1 MTSMLSEVE
10 GPKGY
15 SLQLKL
21 APGDRDVLEKAIRN
35 QYLSRIRQDAPDHI
49 EWFENNS
56 IYDYH
61 LGCKRLEH
69 NRLWG
74 KKSRTF
80 SADVVSMIKSLD
92 FMSVLAK
99 EFGRFEISGES
110 GFEKEEIYWRL
121 VRPREKEDV
130 GPVHADQ
137 WFWNLGNGATPAGVQ
152 RVKVWIAV
160 MTEAGRNGLKIVPG
174 SHRHEWQWHGEFRD
188 GIMKPVFDQDPE
200 TIGLELPEFTP
211 GQAIVF
217 NDRLLH
223 VGAVNSGDKTRVS
236 IEFTLFT
243 HPSQHADASAD

>member
-1 MTSMLSEVE
+1 MTSMLSEVD
-10 GPKGY
+10 GPLGY

-21 APGDRDVLEKAIRN
+21 GVAELEVLAKAVRE
-35 QYLSRIRQDAPDHI
+35 QYIERIRENAPDQI
-49 EWFENNS
+49 EWFNNNS
-56 IYDYH
+56 IHDYH
-61 LGCKRLEH
+61 LGCDRLQH
-69 NRLWG
+69 NRVWG

-80 SADVVSMIKSLD
+80 NAETVARIKSLD
-92 FMSVLAK
+92 FIRVLER

-121 VRPREKEDV
+121 VRPGQRDDV

-137 WFWNLGNGATPAGVQ
+137 WFWNLGNGVTPAGVQ

-160 MTEAGRNGLKIVPG
+160 MTEAGRNGLRIVPG
-174 SHRHEWQWHGEFRD
+174 SHRQEWRWHGEFRD

-223 VGAVNSGDKTRVS
+223 AGALNAGEKTRVS

-243 HPSQHADASAD
+243 HPPRRIDATAD

>member
-1 MTSMLSEVE
+1 MSSMLAEVD
-10 GPKGY
+10 GPLGY

-21 APGDRDVLEKAIRN
+21 SAADLDALEQAIRN
-35 QYLSRIRQDAPDHI
+35 QYLERIRENVPGEID
-49 EWFENNS
+49 WFKNNS
-56 IYDYH
+56 IHDYH
-61 LGCKRLEH
+61 LGCDRLQH

-80 SADVVSMIKSLD
+80 SAKTVATIKSLD
-92 FMSVLAK
+92 FIRVLER

-121 VRPREKEDV
+121 VRPGEKDDV

-137 WFWNLGNGATPAGVQ
+137 WFWNLGNGVTPAGVR

-160 MTEAGRNGLKIVPG
+160 MTEAGRNGLRIVPG
-174 SHRHEWQWHGEFRD
+174 SHRHDWQWHGEFRD

-200 TIGLELPEFTP
+200 TIGLELPEYTP

-223 VGAVNSGDKTRVS
+223 AGALNEGERTRVS
-236 IEFTLFT
+236 VEFTLFT
-243 HPSQHADASAD
+243 HPSKRDQA